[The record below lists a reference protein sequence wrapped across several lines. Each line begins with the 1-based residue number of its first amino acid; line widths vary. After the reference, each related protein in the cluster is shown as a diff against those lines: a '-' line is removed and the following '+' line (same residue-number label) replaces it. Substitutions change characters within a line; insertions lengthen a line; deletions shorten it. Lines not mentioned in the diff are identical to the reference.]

1 MTKKAL
7 LLILTAISLTLSA
20 CSALN
25 PISALT
31 PKPTFDITSQMGAE
45 NNQNKSLV
53 DLRQVSEVDQS
64 GAQRA
69 NSSQA
74 PSVQSAD
81 WSAQTIMV
89 HQNNEQ
95 PIGFLYLL
103 LLIAGWI
110 LPDPISLLRSL
121 KCKLLRWKR
130 RKRSEEP

>member
-1 MTKKAL
+1 MNKILLSAL
-7 LLILTAISLTLSA
+7 ASITLSA

-31 PKPTFDITSQMGAE
+31 PKPTFDVTAQMGAE
-45 NNQNKSLV
+45 NTQNRSLV
-53 DLRQVSEVDQS
+53 DLRQVSQVEQP
-64 GAQRA
+64 GAQSA

-121 KCKLLRWKR
+121 KCKLLRWKKR

>member
-1 MTKKAL
+1 MIKKAL
-7 LLILTAISLTLSA
+7 LLILMAISLTLSA

-25 PISALT
+25 PISALKPT
-31 PKPTFDITSQMGAE
+31 PTFDVTAQVGAE
-45 NNQNKSLV
+45 NTQNRSLV
-53 DLRQVSEVDQS
+53 DLRQESQVDQS
-64 GAQRA
+64 GVQRA

-95 PIGFLYLL
+95 PIGLLYLL

-121 KCKLLRWKR
+121 KCKLLRWQR